1 MVYPFVSCLSPVQ
14 VKTLRGVQL
23 VPCGHCPACENRVKS
38 DLQLRILLESQKYK
52 HSYFLT
58 NTYDDEHLPLFTFAV
73 SDESFYDDADLVSN
87 HTYDSDG
94 FARIDKDFPP
104 LTSDGEFVSEPKVL
118 PDKILCYSPLSRIN
132 SDSFSPWN
140 TGHNFDG
147 LFGKAIIGD
156 SFVHI
161 QKLLSDYHSYLNK
174 AKASAFT
181 NKYAAKVTSWYSQV
195 DCPQNFVA
203 LLWYRD
209 IQNFLK
215 RLRKQLSKIDK
226 NEKIRYYIIG
236 EYGAKSL
243 RPHWH
248 LLLFTNSDI
257 IASKFADTQFEI
269 DVLATKDKRFYSN
282 SIICSCWKFG
292 YCTISKAD
300 GKVGGYV
307 SNYVVGSS
315 LLPKILSWLAPQ
327 KTYHSIGFGL
337 PYSKNQC
344 LEMLKK
350 RDFTNFSKYDYVDQ
364 NDGNRVKS
372 RPLWRSYYCQFFPTF
387 TGFDLL
393 PNDEVYRVLTILPK
407 LKGYFFEEVI
417 SKLSKK
423 VWLYIRLFSRF
434 SASELINRFGEVTAS
449 YIRQIGTFFD
459 WLDKPKLST
468 IERVLYASNKFL
480 TLSSYFALS
489 SRQYFDIYESFL
501 TWRNRQ
507 CLAQHFIN
515 CSSSNDYR
523 LTYYSIYGAPLSL
536 GETLFDRYKYSV
548 GFSYYKRD
556 TEMLSFTRIK
566 HKEIYEQIKNI

>member
-1 MVYPFVSCLSPVQ
+1 MDYPFVSCLSPVQ
-14 VKTLRGVQL
+14 VNTLRGVQL
-23 VPCGHCPACENRVKS
+23 VPCGHCPACENRTKS

-73 SDESFYDDADLVSN
+73 SDESFYDEYDLVS
-87 HTYDSDG
+87 HYSYDSEG
-94 FARIDKDFPP
+94 FTIVDKDFPP
-104 LTSDGEFVSEPKVL
+104 LTSYGEFVPEPKVL
-118 PDKILCYSPLSRIN
+118 SDKILCYSPLSRIN
-132 SDSFSPWN
+132 SDSFAPWN

-147 LFGKAIIGD
+147 LFGKAILGD
-156 SFVHI
+156 SYVHI
-161 QKLLSDYHSYLNK
+161 QKLLSDYHAYLRN
-174 AKASAFT
+174 AQASAFT
-181 NKYAAKVTSWYSQV
+181 NNYAAKVTSWYSQV
-195 DCPQNFVA
+195 DTPQNYVA

-236 EYGAKSL
+236 EYGTKSL

-257 IASKFADTQFEI
+257 IASKFVDTQFEI
-269 DVLATKDKRFYSN
+269 GVLATKDSHYYSN
-282 SIICSCWKFG
+282 SIISSCWKFG

-300 GKVGGYV
+300 CKVGGYV

-315 LLPKILSWLAPQ
+315 LLPKILSFLSPQ

-337 PYSKNQC
+337 PYTKDQS

-350 RDFTNFSKYDYVDQ
+350 RDFDNFSKYDYVDQ

-372 RPLWRSYYCQFFPTF
+372 RSLWRSYYNQFFPTF
-387 TGFDLL
+387 TGIDIL
-393 PNDEVYRVLTILPK
+393 PSDEVYRVLTILPK
-407 LKGYFFEEVI
+407 LKGYFFEDVI

-423 VWLYIRLFSRF
+423 VWLYIRLSSFLS
-434 SASELINRFGEVTAS
+434 SSELVNRFGDVTAS
-449 YIRQIGTFFD
+449 YISQIGTFFN
-459 WLDKPKLST
+459 WLDNPKLST

-480 TLSSYFALS
+480 TLSSYFGVS
-489 SRQYFDIYESFL
+489 SRQYFDIYQSFL
-501 TWRNRQ
+501 DWRNKQ

-515 CSSSNDYR
+515 CASSNDYR
-523 LTYYSIYGAPLSL
+523 LTYYAIYGAPLKV
-536 GETLFDRYKYSV
+536 GEKLFDRYKYSV
-548 GFSYYKRD
+548 GFSYFKRD
-556 TEMLSFTRIK
+556 TEILSNTRIK
-566 HKEIYEQIKNI
+566 HKEIYDQIKNI